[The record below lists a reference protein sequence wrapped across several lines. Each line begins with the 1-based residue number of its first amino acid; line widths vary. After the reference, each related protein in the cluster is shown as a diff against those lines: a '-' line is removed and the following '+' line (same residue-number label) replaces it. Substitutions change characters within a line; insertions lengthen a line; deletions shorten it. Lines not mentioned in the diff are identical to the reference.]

1 MGLFPL
7 QVWIENLGR
16 MEVEAL
22 GHTVDPYSG
31 AQMGL
36 GITGT
41 YISPPLDSCSASW
54 KRIKELEKQ
63 QLPVQPNERILG

>member
-1 MGLFPL
+1 MGSLLL
-7 QVWIENLGR
+7 QVLIDNLGW
-16 MEVEAL
+16 MGVEAL

-41 YISPPLDSCSASW
+41 YISPPLIRFREAEHES
-54 KRIKELEKQ
+54 K
-63 QLPVQPNERILG
+63 GG

>member
-1 MGLFPL
+1 
-7 QVWIENLGR
+7 

-41 YISPPLDSCSASW
+41 YNIYLILFLD
-54 KRIKELEKQ
+54 E
-63 QLPVQPNERILG
+63 

>member
-1 MGLFPL
+1 MNQSRLSGPWPSLSMGLLLL
-7 QVWIENLGR
+7 QVWIDNLGR

-36 GITGT
+36 GIMGT
-41 YISPPLDSCSASW
+41 YNFNYLTLFSF
-54 KRIKELEKQ
+54 
-63 QLPVQPNERILG
+63 N

>member
-1 MGLFPL
+1 MTGVQTCALPICSLLL
-7 QVWIENLGR
+7 QVLIDNLGW
-16 MEVEAL
+16 MGVEAL

-41 YISPPLDSCSASW
+41 YNFNYLTLFSF
-54 KRIKELEKQ
+54 
-63 QLPVQPNERILG
+63 N

>member
-1 MGLFPL
+1 
-7 QVWIENLGR
+7 

-22 GHTVDPYSG
+22 GHTVDPYFG

-41 YISPPLDSCSASW
+41 YISPPLIRVRLLGNESRNWKSNSYPCNPMSAFWDDS
-54 KRIKELEKQ
+54 RDQ
-63 QLPVQPNERILG
+63 